1 MLKTLYFIEPEN
13 SGEYRKYRKDL
24 CGNRDKTSF
33 NRAAWIQIK

>member
-1 MLKTLYFIEPEN
+1 MLNIVLYEPEIPAN
-13 SGEYRKYRKDL
+13 TRKYRKNL